1 MATSEIDTK
10 KIFPMNNEHINDVLA
25 VYDKLKD
32 LRSVKT
38 RYTRHA
44 IEDAALTKAQI
55 LSTRPGSE
63 LDLSFVYEIDD
74 TVVGFVWGRLA
85 YVGMPVELVGF
96 IHMIIVDPDLQR
108 KGIAK
113 ELLDTVAARCK
124 EKSVNTIR
132 TVVNERDWDL
142 SNFFHEA
149 GFDNSGLVI
158 YTRTIEDTE
167 QY

>member
-1 MATSEIDTK
+1 MGLSEADTK
-10 KIFPMNNEHINDVLA
+10 KIIPMTEEYIKDVLA
-25 VYDKLKD
+25 VYNKLKD
-32 LRSVKT
+32 IRPVNTK
-38 RYTRHA
+38 YTRSA
-44 IEDAALTKAQI
+44 SDEDTLTEDQI

-63 LDLSFVYEIDD
+63 LDLSFVYEINN

-108 KGIAK
+108 KGIAR
-113 ELLDTVAARCK
+113 ELLDTVANRCK
-124 EKSVNTIR
+124 EKGVNIIR

-158 YTRTIEDTE
+158 YTRMIEP
-167 QY
+167 

>member
-1 MATSEIDTK
+1 MAISRTDTRN
-10 KIFPMNNEHINDVLA
+10 ITPMTEEYIEDVLA
-25 VYDKLKD
+25 VYNKLKNV
-32 LRSVKT
+32 RSINTK
-38 RYTRHA
+38 YTRRVS
-44 IEDAALTKAQI
+44 DDDTLTADQI

-63 LDLSFVYEIDD
+63 LDLSFVYEIND
-74 TVVGFVWGRLA
+74 TIVGFVWGRLA

-113 ELLDTVAARCK
+113 DLLDTVANRCS
-124 EKSVNTIR
+124 EKGVNILR

-149 GFDNSGLVI
+149 GFDSSGQVI
-158 YTRTIEDTE
+158 YTRTIDT
-167 QY
+167 

>member
-1 MATSEIDTK
+1 MATSETDTK
-10 KIFPMNNEHINDVLA
+10 KITPMTEEYIKDVLA
-25 VYDKLKD
+25 VYNKLKD
-32 LRSVKT
+32 LRSVSTKYIRRNPDNDT
-38 RYTRHA
+38 LT
-44 IEDAALTKAQI
+44 EDQI

-63 LDLSFVYEIDD
+63 LDLSYVYEIND

-108 KGIAK
+108 KGIAR
-113 ELLDTVAARCK
+113 ELLDTVANRCR
-124 EKSVNTIR
+124 EKGVNTVR

-149 GFDNSGLVI
+149 GFNNSGLVI
-158 YTRTIEDTE
+158 YTRTIET
-167 QY
+167 

>member
-1 MATSEIDTK
+1 MATSETDTK
-10 KIFPMNNEHINDVLA
+10 KITPMTEEYIKDVLA
-25 VYDKLKD
+25 VYNKLKD
-32 LRSVKT
+32 IRPVTTK
-38 RYTRHA
+38 YTRRPPDENTLS
-44 IEDAALTKAQI
+44 EDQI

-63 LDLSFVYEIDD
+63 LDLSFIYEIND

-113 ELLDTVAARCK
+113 ELLDAVANSCR
-124 EKSVNTIR
+124 EKGVNTLR

-149 GFDNSGLVI
+149 GFDNSGQVI
-158 YTRTIEDTE
+158 YTRTIET
-167 QY
+167 

>member
-1 MATSEIDTK
+1 MAASETDTK
-10 KIFPMNNEHINDVLA
+10 KITPMTEEYIKDVLA
-25 VYDKLKD
+25 VYNKLKD
-32 LRSVKT
+32 LRPVNTKFT
-38 RYTRHA
+38 HHTPDEA
-44 IEDAALTKAQI
+44 TLTAEQI

-63 LDLSFVYEIDD
+63 LDLSFIYELND

-113 ELLDTVAARCK
+113 ELLDAVANRCK
-124 EKSVNTIR
+124 EKGVNTIR
-132 TVVNERDWDL
+132 TVVSERDWDL

-158 YTRTIEDTE
+158 YTRSIET
-167 QY
+167 

>member
-1 MATSEIDTK
+1 MATSETDTK
-10 KIFPMNNEHINDVLA
+10 KITPMTEEFIKDVLA
-25 VYDKLKD
+25 VYNKLKD
-32 LRSVKT
+32 IRPVNTK
-38 RYTRHA
+38 YTRSA
-44 IEDAALTKAQI
+44 SDEATLTAEQI

-63 LDLSFVYEIDD
+63 LDLSFVYEIND

-108 KGIAK
+108 KGIAR
-113 ELLDTVAARCK
+113 ELLNAVAISCK
-124 EKSVNTIR
+124 EKGVNTIR
-132 TVVNERDWDL
+132 TVVSERDWDL

-158 YTRTIEDTE
+158 YTRTIET
-167 QY
+167 

>member
-1 MATSEIDTK
+1 MATSDTDTK
-10 KIFPMNNEHINDVLA
+10 KITPMTEEYIKDVLA
-25 VYDKLKD
+25 VYNKLKNV
-32 LRSVKT
+32 RPVIMK
-38 RYTRHA
+38 YTRRTSD
-44 IEDAALTKAQI
+44 EDTLTADQI

-63 LDLSFVYEIDD
+63 LDLSFIYEINN

-85 YVGMPVELVGF
+85 YVGIPVELVGF

-108 KGIAK
+108 KGIAR
-113 ELLDTVAARCK
+113 ELLDTVASSCR
-124 EKSVNTIR
+124 EKGVNTIR

-158 YTRTIEDTE
+158 YTRTIGT
-167 QY
+167 